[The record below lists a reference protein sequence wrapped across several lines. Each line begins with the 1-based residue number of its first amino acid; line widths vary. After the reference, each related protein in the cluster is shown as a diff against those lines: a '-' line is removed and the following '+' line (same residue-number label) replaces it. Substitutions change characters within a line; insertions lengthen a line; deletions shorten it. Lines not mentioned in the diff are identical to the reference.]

1 MKFIWKLLL
10 SLNKNSLLEKILSV
24 LLKIMQSILMKI
36 GSSSNL
42 FVKLNKKY
50 LSYIKLK
57 DNSSSRSIKISS
69 ILNESKI
76 LLILF
81 FLSLM

>member
-42 FVKLNKKY
+42 FVKLKKKY

-76 LLILF
+76 LFILF
-81 FLSLM
+81 FLSLI